1 MDERK
6 LMMQTSRL
14 ISKEAF
20 RGSGIGV
27 IFMALFGTLWAG
39 TGVMGLQGWG
49 FPYVE
54 LSSVFVGIIMVIE
67 GISLIYAS
75 QKMPDQVSENGARR
89 LKRMNFWFNIVFIA
103 EGLLI
108 GIAIAICNM
117 INQTDLIPG
126 VIAII
131 VGIHFLPLAALFQI
145 KVYYATG
152 VLLCLLALITLLI
165 VPDTVMFGEH
175 QILAPLSLL
184 GFGCALIL
192 WTTGLTLLLSVKNP
206 REAKEENSH
215 NENK

>member
-1 MDERK
+1 M
-6 LMMQTSRL
+6 
-14 ISKEAF
+14 KETY

-27 IFMALFGTLWAG
+27 IFMAVFGTLWAG
-39 TGVMGLQGWG
+39 TGIMGLQGWG

-54 LSSVFVGIIMVIE
+54 LAAIFVGIIMVIE
-67 GISLIYAS
+67 GISLIHAS
-75 QKMPDQVSENGARR
+75 QKMSNQVSENGARR
-89 LKRMNFWFNIVFIA
+89 LKRIGFLFNMVFIA
-103 EGLLI
+103 EAVLI
-108 GIAIAICNM
+108 GIAIAVCNL

-131 VGIHFLPLAALFQI
+131 VGIHFLPLASLFQI

-192 WTTGLTLLLSVKNP
+192 WSTGLTLWLRLKKSN
-206 REAKEENSH
+206 RTIADED
-215 NENK
+215 

>member
-1 MDERK
+1 
-6 LMMQTSRL
+6 MMQTSRL

-54 LSSVFVGIIMVIE
+54 LAAIFVGIILVIE
-67 GISLIYAS
+67 GISLIYTS

-145 KVYYATG
+145 KIYYATG

-192 WTTGLTLLLSVKNP
+192 WTTGLTLLLSVKNS
-206 REAKEENSH
+206 REAKKEDSH

>member
-1 MDERK
+1 M
-6 LMMQTSRL
+6 
-14 ISKEAF
+14 KEAV

-27 IFMALFGTLWAG
+27 IFMAVFGTLWAG

-54 LSSVFVGIIMVIE
+54 LTGIFVGIIMVIG
-67 GISLIYAS
+67 GISLIHAS
-75 QKMPDQVSENGARR
+75 QKMSNQVSENGARR
-89 LKRMNFWFNIVFIA
+89 LKRIGLLFNMVFIA

-108 GIAIAICNM
+108 GIAIAICNL

-126 VIAII
+126 VIATI
-131 VGIHFLPLAALFQI
+131 VGIHFLPLASLFQI
-145 KVYYATG
+145 KIYYATG

-184 GFGCALIL
+184 GFRCALIL
-192 WTTGLTLLLSVKNP
+192 WALDLRYGL
-206 REAKEENSH
+206 E
-215 NENK
+215 

>member
-1 MDERK
+1 M
-6 LMMQTSRL
+6 
-14 ISKEAF
+14 KEAY

-27 IFMALFGTLWAG
+27 IFMAVFGTLWAG

-54 LSSVFVGIIMVIE
+54 LAAIFVGIIMVIE
-67 GISLIYAS
+67 GISLIHAS
-75 QKMPDQVSENGARR
+75 QKMSNQVSEDGARR
-89 LKRMNFWFNIVFIA
+89 LKRIGFLFNMVFIA

-108 GIAIAICNM
+108 GIAIVICNL

-131 VGIHFLPLAALFQI
+131 VGVHFLPLASLFQI

-192 WTTGLTLLLSVKNP
+192 WITGLTLSLRLKKPN
-206 REAKEENSH
+206 RTIADED
-215 NENK
+215 

>member
-1 MDERK
+1 MYDYTVDERK
-6 LMMQTSRL
+6 LMM
-14 ISKEAF
+14 KEAF

-27 IFMALFGTLWAG
+27 TFMAVFGTLWAG

-54 LSSVFVGIIMVIE
+54 LAAIFVGIIMVIV
-67 GISLIYAS
+67 GISLIHAS
-75 QKMPDQVSENGARR
+75 QKMSNQVSDDGARR
-89 LKRMNFWFNIVFIA
+89 LKRIGFLFNMVFIA

-108 GIAIAICNM
+108 GIAIAICNL

-131 VGIHFLPLAALFQI
+131 VGIHFLPLASLFQI

-152 VLLCLLALITLLI
+152 VLLCLLALITWLI
-165 VPDTVMFGEH
+165 VPDTVMVGEH

-184 GFGCALIL
+184 GLGCALIL
-192 WTTGLTLLLSVKNP
+192 WATGLTLWLGIKNSS
-206 REAKEENSH
+206 RTITDEE
-215 NENK
+215 

>member
-1 MDERK
+1 
-6 LMMQTSRL
+6 MQTSRL

-54 LSSVFVGIIMVIE
+54 LAAIFVGIIMVIE

-152 VLLCLLALITLLI
+152 VLLCLLAIITLLI

-192 WTTGLTLLLSVKNP
+192 WTTGLTVLLSVKNP
-206 REAKEENSH
+206 REAKEEDSH
-215 NENK
+215 NENQ

>member
-1 MDERK
+1 MYDKTLHERK
-6 LMMQTSRL
+6 LMM
-14 ISKEAF
+14 KEAF

-27 IFMALFGTLWAG
+27 IFMAFFGTLWAG

-54 LSSVFVGIIMVIE
+54 LAAILVGIIMVIG
-67 GISLIYAS
+67 GISLIHAS
-75 QKMPDQVSENGARR
+75 QKMSNQVSENGARR
-89 LKRMNFWFNIVFIA
+89 LKRIGFLFNMVFIA

-108 GIAIAICNM
+108 GIAIAICNL
-117 INQTDLIPG
+117 IDQIDLIPG

-131 VGIHFLPLAALFQI
+131 VGIHFLPLASLFQI

-184 GFGCALIL
+184 GFGCTLIL
-192 WTTGLTLLLSVKNP
+192 WTTGLTLWLGIKNSS
-206 REAKEENSH
+206 RTIADED
-215 NENK
+215 

>member
-1 MDERK
+1 
-6 LMMQTSRL
+6 MM
-14 ISKEAF
+14 KEAF

-27 IFMALFGTLWAG
+27 IFMAVFGTLWAG

-54 LSSVFVGIIMVIE
+54 LAAIFVGIIMVIV
-67 GISLIYAS
+67 GISLIHAS
-75 QKMPDQVSENGARR
+75 QKMSNQVSDDGARR
-89 LKRMNFWFNIVFIA
+89 LKRIGFLFNMVFIA

-108 GIAIAICNM
+108 GIAIAICNL

-131 VGIHFLPLAALFQI
+131 VGIHFLPLASLFQI

-152 VLLCLLALITLLI
+152 VLLCLLALITWLI
-165 VPDTVMFGEH
+165 VPDTVMVGEH

-184 GFGCALIL
+184 GLGCALIL
-192 WTTGLTLLLSVKNP
+192 WTTGLTLWLGIKNSS
-206 REAKEENSH
+206 RTITDEE
-215 NENK
+215 

>member
-1 MDERK
+1 MYDYTVDERK
-6 LMMQTSRL
+6 LMM
-14 ISKEAF
+14 KEAF

-27 IFMALFGTLWAG
+27 IFMAVFGTLWAG

-54 LSSVFVGIIMVIE
+54 LAAIFVGIIMVIV
-67 GISLIYAS
+67 GISLIHAS
-75 QKMPDQVSENGARR
+75 QKMSNQVSDDGARR
-89 LKRMNFWFNIVFIA
+89 LKRIGFLFNMVFIA

-108 GIAIAICNM
+108 GIAIAICNL

-131 VGIHFLPLAALFQI
+131 VGIHFLPLASLFQI

-152 VLLCLLALITLLI
+152 VLLCLLALITWLI
-165 VPDTVMFGEH
+165 VPDTVMVGEH

-184 GFGCALIL
+184 GLGCALIL
-192 WTTGLTLLLSVKNP
+192 WTTGLTLWLGIKNSS
-206 REAKEENSH
+206 RTITDEE
-215 NENK
+215 

>member
-1 MDERK
+1 MYDYTVDERK
-6 LMMQTSRL
+6 LMM
-14 ISKEAF
+14 KEAF

-27 IFMALFGTLWAG
+27 IFMAVFGTLWAG

-49 FPYVE
+49 FPFVE
-54 LSSVFVGIIMVIE
+54 LAAIFVGIIMVIV
-67 GISLIYAS
+67 GISLIHAS
-75 QKMPDQVSENGARR
+75 QKMSNQVSEDGARR
-89 LKRMNFWFNIVFIA
+89 LKRIGFLFNMVFIA

-108 GIAIAICNM
+108 GIAIAICNL

-131 VGIHFLPLAALFQI
+131 VGIHFLPLASLFQI

-152 VLLCLLALITLLI
+152 VLLCLLALITLLL
-165 VPDTVMFGEH
+165 VPDTVMVGEH

-192 WTTGLTLLLSVKNP
+192 WATGLTLWIGIKNSN
-206 REAKEENSH
+206 RTIADEG
-215 NENK
+215 

>member
-1 MDERK
+1 
-6 LMMQTSRL
+6 MMQTSRL

-54 LSSVFVGIIMVIE
+54 LAAIFVGIIMVIE

-152 VLLCLLALITLLI
+152 VLLCLLAIITLLI

-206 REAKEENSH
+206 REAKEEKSH
-215 NENK
+215 NENQ

>member
-1 MDERK
+1 
-6 LMMQTSRL
+6 MMQTSRL

-27 IFMALFGTLWAG
+27 MFMALFGTLWAG

-54 LSSVFVGIIMVIE
+54 LAAIFVGIIMVIE
-67 GISLIYAS
+67 GISLIYTS
-75 QKMPDQVSENGARR
+75 QKMPDQVSVNGARR

-108 GIAIAICNM
+108 GMAIAICNM

-175 QILAPLSLL
+175 QILAPLSFL

-206 REAKEENSH
+206 REAKEEDSH

>member
-1 MDERK
+1 
-6 LMMQTSRL
+6 MMQTSRL

-54 LSSVFVGIIMVIE
+54 LAAIFVGIIMVIE

-215 NENK
+215 NENQ

>member
-1 MDERK
+1 MVQYYSMYDYTVDERK
-6 LMMQTSRL
+6 LMM
-14 ISKEAF
+14 KEAF

-27 IFMALFGTLWAG
+27 IFMAVFGTLWAG

-54 LSSVFVGIIMVIE
+54 LAAIFVGIIMVIV
-67 GISLIYAS
+67 GISLIHAS
-75 QKMPDQVSENGARR
+75 QKMSNQVSDDGARH
-89 LKRMNFWFNIVFIA
+89 LKRIGFLFNMVFIA

-108 GIAIAICNM
+108 GIAIAICNL

-131 VGIHFLPLAALFQI
+131 VGIHFLPLASLFQI

-152 VLLCLLALITLLI
+152 VLLCLLALITWLI
-165 VPDTVMFGEH
+165 VPDIVMVGEH

-192 WTTGLTLLLSVKNP
+192 WTTGLTLWLGIKNSS
-206 REAKEENSH
+206 RTIADEE
-215 NENK
+215 

>member
-1 MDERK
+1 MR
-6 LMMQTSRL
+6 M
-14 ISKEAF
+14 KEAF

-27 IFMALFGTLWAG
+27 IFMAFFGTLWAG

-49 FPYVE
+49 FPYME
-54 LSSVFVGIIMVIE
+54 LAAIFVGIIMVIG
-67 GISLIYAS
+67 GISLIHAS
-75 QKMPDQVSENGARR
+75 QKMSNQVSGDGARR
-89 LKRMNFWFNIVFIA
+89 LKRIGFLFNMVFIA

-108 GIAIAICNM
+108 GIAIVICNL

-131 VGIHFLPLAALFQI
+131 VGIHFLPLASLFQI

-192 WTTGLTLLLSVKNP
+192 WITGLTLWLRIKNSSLTIAD
-206 REAKEENSH
+206 ED
-215 NENK
+215 

>member
-1 MDERK
+1 M
-6 LMMQTSRL
+6 
-14 ISKEAF
+14 KEAY

-27 IFMALFGTLWAG
+27 IFMAVFGTLWAG
-39 TGVMGLQGWG
+39 TGIMGLKGWG
-49 FPYVE
+49 VPYVE
-54 LSSVFVGIIMVIE
+54 IAAIFVGIIMVIE
-67 GISLIYAS
+67 GISLIHAS
-75 QKMPDQVSENGARR
+75 QKMSNQVSENGARR
-89 LKRMNFWFNIVFIA
+89 LKRIGFLFNMVFIA

-108 GIAIAICNM
+108 GIAIAICNL

-126 VIAII
+126 IIAII
-131 VGIHFLPLAALFQI
+131 VGIHFLPLASLFQI

-192 WTTGLTLLLSVKNP
+192 WSTGLTLWLRLKKSNQTIAV
-206 REAKEENSH
+206 ED
-215 NENK
+215 